1 MAQKRKTTLA
11 AETIGPASAGSVT
24 VRKTWPGEAPSAAAA
39 SPGRGSRLS
48 QAVPTV
54 RTTTARLKNASAAMI
69 AAGGAVEAEPGQR
82 AAGAEHLAERDPDHD
97 GRQHERHQQRGAQ
110 HPLAGEPQ
118 PVEHVRGRHP
128 EQHRERGCRRPPT
141 RA

>member
-54 RTTTARLKNASAAMI
+54 RTTTARLKKASAAMI
-69 AAGGAVEAEPGQR
+69 AAGVPSRPSPASGPPAPSTWRNATPTTTVGSTNGISSAARSTRWPGNR
-82 AAGAEHLAERDPDHD
+82 SR
-97 GRQHERHQQRGAQ
+97 
-110 HPLAGEPQ
+110 
-118 PVEHVRGRHP
+118 
-128 EQHRERGCRRPPT
+128 
-141 RA
+141 